1 MVTTCPKCRAYRLCL
16 NVYAGLAMLVMY
28 AVSQMATCMSSEQ
41 FTDVDIFGVDISE
54 LQRRADQWNTHRRV

>member
-1 MVTTCPKCRAYRLCL
+1 
-16 NVYAGLAMLVMY
+16 MLVMY